1 MSFAQIQS
9 ATQWNSILSDQPETF
24 RTRLVSSSEGSIK
37 VNVQVPGFY
46 TTNVTTPR
54 GEAKIVSMPKTVSTA
69 QAGEPNLPMTGIPVI
84 IGDHARMNI
93 RVVDA
98 Q

>member
-46 TTNVTTPR
+46 TTNITTPR

-84 IGDHARMNI
+84 IDDHARMNI

>member
-1 MSFAQIQS
+1 M
-9 ATQWNSILSDQPETF
+9 
-24 RTRLVSSSEGSIK
+24 
-37 VNVQVPGFY
+37 NVQVPGFY

>member
-24 RTRLVSSSEGSIK
+24 CTRLVSSSDGSIK
-37 VNVQVPGFY
+37 VNVQFPGFY

-54 GEAKIVSMPKTVSTA
+54 GEAKVVSMPKTVSTA

-84 IGDHARMNI
+84 IDDHALMDI
-93 RVVDA
+93 RVMDA